1 MIPACTIKENDTL
14 EDSKSSKVVV
24 FHAFAEMNNET
35 KASVQENGTEAWWE
49 PGDQIKVF
57 RGGASGIFTAQIDS
71 PSPTADFVGDFE
83 GDYVQGEEII
93 AVYPAAAAVK
103 FDGKSIHVDCPSSQI
118 AVEGSFDRKAF
129 ISIAKTSNDT
139 LLFKNIC
146 GGLKFT
152 LSRDNIKSV
161 VFSAKSDNAI
171 SGKISLQTDQL
182 GEILINK
189 SEEGSATVEIKSPQ
203 NSYFKA
209 NSPYY
214 LCMLPSQLK
223 EGFNITLYTDKR
235 KATIEYSQDRTVK
248 KSVFGRLQDIDK
260 RAEYWES
267 VISTEA
273 VDLGLSIP
281 WANMNLGA
289 ASQEEKGDYYA
300 WGETETKD
308 TFTFEN
314 YKWADLQKND
324 YYSKYNI
331 DESCGSLDY
340 KYALD
345 PEDDAAHVMLGSK
358 WRIPSSA
365 EIDELVEKC
374 TTVSETLE
382 GITCIKFTGPNGNS
396 IYIPTSSYIW
406 GRELHE
412 SAPGQ
417 VSSLAFSASPLV
429 LRTYEDRYKGLTIR
443 PVFGDLVR
451 VSVIKLNQSELA
463 LDVGGTSSLNANIYP
478 KNASNKGVCWTS
490 DNPEIVSVNQRGELI
505 AHKDGTA
512 TIKVKSLDTEVQAEC
527 KVTVTKPIVPVTGI
541 SISKESLELFIDGT
555 AQLTASVTPSNAT
568 NKEVIWSSDDY
579 LLAYVSTTGLV
590 RGCSTGTTTITVKS
604 KDGGFKKTC
613 VVTVKDMPVP
623 TPVDLGLS
631 VKWASFNV
639 GASAPEDRGGLYAW
653 GETSTK
659 DKEDYTKSLYKWWE
673 YRYLGRNTY
682 TIIVKKYTDDNWE
695 YSTLSKPDNTLE
707 KDDDVAYA
715 NYGKKWHLPSCV
727 QIKELIDKCEW
738 TYTKIGNVSGYKVQ
752 SKKNSNY
759 IFLPEGNYWSSSL
772 ASANWS
778 ITLQQKGFNGPRN
791 NHWAYALLGN
801 ELGWQER
808 YVGYMA
814 RAVWG
819 ESY

>member
-1 MIPACTIKENDTL
+1 MIPACSIKEEETW
-14 EDSKSSKVVV
+14 EDSKSSKLVV
-24 FHAFAEMNNET
+24 FHAYAERNNDT
-35 KASVQENGTEAWWE
+35 KAAVQESGTEVWWE

-57 RGGASGIFTAQIDS
+57 KGKASGIFTAQVDS
-71 PSPTADFVGDFE
+71 PSPITDFAGYFE
-83 GDYVQGEEII
+83 GDYVQDDPIVAI
-93 AVYPAAAAVK
+93 YPASVAVK
-103 FDGKSIHVDCPSSQI
+103 FEGKTIHVDCPTLQT

-139 LLFKNIC
+139 LLFRNIC

-152 LSRDNIKSV
+152 LSRDDVKSV
-161 VFSAKSDNAI
+161 VISAKGENAI
-171 SGKISLQTDQL
+171 TGRISFQTDYS
-182 GEILINK
+182 GESFITTT
-189 SEEGSATVEIKSPQ
+189 EEGSATVEIKPPQ
-203 NSYFKA
+203 NSYFKP

-214 LCMLPSQLK
+214 LCLLPNQLK
-223 EGFNITLYTDKR
+223 EGFYITMYTDKR
-235 KATIEYSQDRTVK
+235 KAIVEYSQDRIVK
-248 KSVFGRLQDIDK
+248 QSVFGRLDEIDK
-260 RAEYWES
+260 RAGYWES
-267 VISTEA
+267 IAPTEA

-289 ASQEEKGDYYA
+289 ASQEEYGDCYA

-314 YKWADLQKND
+314 YKWGESQRK

-331 DESCGSLDY
+331 DESYGSLDY
-340 KYALD
+340 KFALD

-358 WRIPSSA
+358 WRIPSCA

-374 TTVSETLE
+374 TAVNETIN
-382 GITCIKFTGPNGNS
+382 GIKCIKFTGPNGKS
-396 IYIPTSSYIW
+396 IYIPNSSYSW

-417 VSSLAFSASPLV
+417 VSCLAFTTSSLV
-429 LRTYEDRYKGLTIR
+429 SRTYEDRYKGLTIR
-443 PVFGDLVR
+443 PVYGDLIR
-451 VSVIKLNQSELA
+451 VTEIKLDKSELT
-463 LDVGGTSSLNANIYP
+463 LDAGCTNSLKAYVYP
-478 KNASNKGVCWTS
+478 KNASNKGILWTS
-490 DNPEIVSVNQRGELI
+490 DKPEVISVNQKGELV
-505 AHKDGTA
+505 AHKAGMT
-512 TIKVKSLDTEVQAEC
+512 TIRVKSLDTEVQAGC
-527 KVTVTKPIVPVTGI
+527 KITVTTPIVPVTGI

-639 GASAPEDRGGLYAW
+639 GASAPEDGGGLYAW

-659 DKEDYTKSLYKWWE
+659 DKEDYTKNLYKWWE

-682 TIIVKKYTDDNWE
+682 TIIVKKYKDDNSE
-695 YSTLSKPDNTLE
+695 YSRLDEPDNTLE
-707 KDDDVAYA
+707 KEDDVAYT
-715 NYGKKWHLPSCV
+715 NYGKKWHMPSCV

-772 ASANWS
+772 ASAKWC
-778 ITLQQKGFNGPRN
+778 ITLQQKGFNGPSY

-808 YVGYMA
+808 YVGYMV

-819 ESY
+819 SSYW